1 MKAAVLSA
9 ANQIEIREVSTPSH
23 IQDGEVIADVEFVGV
38 CKTDQQLTM
47 AGLNEERILGHEVVC
62 QLPTEKGHFALN
74 NEISCGQCTYCRE
87 QLTSHCLNLQELGV
101 NKDGGYAEKIRAPRK
116 SLHSFELNNPA
127 LGVLIE
133 PLSCA
138 VRGASRILAAT
149 NLLSVSRPKTLII
162 GGGLSGVLISYLL
175 THSPNFDGE
184 IDLYDITKA
193 PLPWVDRLG
202 IQRVEVPEPDRA
214 HLIVECSGSPDG
226 LATALR
232 LVRKAGIVC
241 IYGVPKQGISL
252 PISPHE
258 IFMREITVISSFA
271 GATDQTMGAA
281 IACIKRDEQFFE
293 QLLGRII
300 PLEKLP
306 SELTGWNP
314 QPGTRTVVDMNAS
327 GKFSC

>member
-1 MKAAVLSA
+1 MKAAVVYGV
-9 ANQIEIREVSTPSH
+9 NQVEIREVSTPTH
-23 IQDGEVIADVEFVGV
+23 VQDGEVIADVEFVGV

-47 AGLNEERILGHEVVC
+47 MGLEQERILGHEVVC
-62 QLPTEKGHFALN
+62 RLPAQKGHFALN
-74 NEISCGQCTYCRE
+74 NEISCGQCTYCQE

-101 NKDGGYAEKIRAPRK
+101 NEDGGYAEKIRTPRK
-116 SLHSFELNNPA
+116 SLHPFELNNPA

-138 VRGASRILAAT
+138 VRGTSRILAAT

-184 IDLYDITKA
+184 IDLYDITQA

-202 IQRVEVPEPDRA
+202 IQRVDEPEPDQA
-214 HLIVECSGSPDG
+214 HLIVECSGSPEG

-241 IYGVPKQGISL
+241 IYGVPKPEISL

-258 IFMREITVISSFA
+258 LFMREITVITSFA
-271 GATDQTMGAA
+271 GATDHTMGAA
-281 IACIKRDEQFFE
+281 IAYIKRDEQFFE

-306 SELTGWNP
+306 TELTVWCP
-314 QPGTRTVVDMNAS
+314 QPGTRTVVDMNA
-327 GKFSC
+327 

>member
-9 ANQIEIREVSTPSH
+9 ANQVEIREVSPPTNLK
-23 IQDGEVIADVEFVGV
+23 DGEVIADVEFVGV

-62 QLPTEKGHFALN
+62 QLPTQKGHFALN

-101 NKDGGYAEKIRAPRK
+101 NKDGGYAEKIRAPRQ

-149 NLLSVSRPKTLII
+149 NLLSVSQPKTLII

-202 IQRVEVPEPDRA
+202 IQRVEAPEPDRA
-214 HLIVECSGSPDG
+214 HLIVECSGSPEG

-241 IYGVPKQGISL
+241 IYGVPKPGISL

-258 IFMREITVISSFA
+258 LFMREITVISSFA

-281 IACIKRDEQFFE
+281 IAYIKRDEQFFE

-314 QPGTRTVVDMNAS
+314 QPGTRTVVDMNA
-327 GKFSC
+327 

>member
-9 ANQIEIREVSTPSH
+9 ANQIDIREVSAPTH
-23 IQDGEVIADVEFVGV
+23 VQDGEVIADVEFVGV

-74 NEISCGQCTYCRE
+74 NEISCGQCTYCQE

-138 VRGASRILAAT
+138 VRGANRILAAT
-149 NLLSVSRPKTLII
+149 NLLSLSQPKTLII

-193 PLPWVDRLG
+193 PLPWVERLG
-202 IQRVEVPEPDRA
+202 IKRVEVPEPDRA
-214 HLIVECSGSPDG
+214 HLIVECSGSPEG

-241 IYGVPKQGISL
+241 IYGVPKPGISL

-258 IFMREITVISSFA
+258 LFMREITVISSFA
-271 GATDQTMGAA
+271 GATEQTMGAA
-281 IACIKRDEQFFE
+281 IAYIKRDEQFFE

-314 QPGTRTVVDMNAS
+314 QPGTRTVVDMNA
-327 GKFSC
+327 

>member
-1 MKAAVLSA
+1 VKAAVLYG
-9 ANQIEIREVSTPSH
+9 ANQVEIREVNTPANV
-23 IQDGEVIADVEFVGV
+23 QDGEVIADVEFVGV
-38 CKTDQQLTM
+38 CKTDQQLTI
-47 AGLNEERILGHEVVC
+47 AGLDEERILGHEVVC
-62 QLPTEKGHFALN
+62 RLPQEKDHFALN

-101 NKDGGYAEKIRAPRK
+101 NQDGGYAQKILVPRK
-116 SLHSFELNNPA
+116 SLHLFDLDNPA

-138 VRGASRILAAT
+138 VRGAGRILAAT
-149 NLLSVSRPKTLII
+149 NLLSISRPKTLII

-184 IDLYDITKA
+184 IYLYDITKA

-202 IQRVEVPEPDRA
+202 IQRVEMPDPDWA

-252 PISPHE
+252 PVSPHE
-258 IFMREITVISSFA
+258 LFMREITVITSFA
-271 GATDQTMGAA
+271 GATDQTMAAA
-281 IACIKRDEQFFE
+281 IAYIQRDEKFFE
-293 QLLGRII
+293 QLLGRMI

-306 SELTGWNP
+306 TELTVWNP
-314 QPGTRTVVDMNAS
+314 QPGTRTVVDMNA
-327 GKFSC
+327 